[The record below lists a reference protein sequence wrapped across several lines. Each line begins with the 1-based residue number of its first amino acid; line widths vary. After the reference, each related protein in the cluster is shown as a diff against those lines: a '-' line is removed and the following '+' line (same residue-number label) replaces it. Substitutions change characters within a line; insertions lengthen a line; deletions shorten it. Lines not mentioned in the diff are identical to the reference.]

1 MNMKLVRP
9 DLLLQLCLVIV
20 VIDSQNVFPSITEAQ
35 ILDED
40 VTVSLFK
47 YSSTTFFSV
56 TDRDVF

>member
-20 VIDSQNVFPSITEAQ
+20 VIESQNVFPSITEAQ

-40 VTVSLFK
+40 VTVSCLNTLPLH
-47 YSSTTFFSV
+47 SSV
-56 TDRDVF
+56 